1 MRTIKS
7 VGPEF
12 ILSFEIFVNSFS
24 PPNMQHGKYAEIFR
38 LSTTEGNCCEVG
50 DRVVQIA
57 TVGGTESDG
66 LELSSC
72 GEENH
77 FYHSLDFS
85 QKDVWTNVDIEL
97 FLDAESG
104 KVESILLK
112 LNFNSFRILSST
124 TLK

>member
-1 MRTIKS
+1 MSSIKS

-12 ILSFEIFVNSFS
+12 VVSFEIFVNSFS
-24 PPNMQHGKYAEIFR
+24 PPNMKHGKYAEIFR
-38 LSTTEGNCCEVG
+38 LSTTEGDCCEVG
-50 DRVVQIA
+50 DRIVQIA

-66 LELSSC
+66 FELSSC
-72 GEENH
+72 GAGKH
-77 FYHSLDFS
+77 FYHTLNFS

-104 KVESILLK
+104 KVENILLK
-112 LNFNSFRILSST
+112 LNFISFRILFST

>member
-1 MRTIKS
+1 MRTFKN

-77 FYHSLDFS
+77 FYQKLDFS

-104 KVESILLK
+104 KVNNIYCLLK
-112 LNFNSFRILSST
+112 LDFNLF
-124 TLK
+124 